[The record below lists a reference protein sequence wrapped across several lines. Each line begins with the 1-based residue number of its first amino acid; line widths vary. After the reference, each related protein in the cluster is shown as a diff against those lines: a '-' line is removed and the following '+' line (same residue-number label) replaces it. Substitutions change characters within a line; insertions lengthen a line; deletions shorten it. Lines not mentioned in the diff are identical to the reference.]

1 MFSKGHQQ
9 PPAGYKEELQTQ
21 VKGQDV
27 MTVALWIGRR
37 EWRAH
42 CEEFLP
48 FKKNAGRSSG
58 WNQNHYL
65 EGGDAIPV
73 QLEVGNSQLE
83 DWNSILDIIYNNNL
97 VMVAIYIPHN
107 CFKG

>member
-9 PPAGYKEELQTQ
+9 PPAGYKEELQTH

-58 WNQNHYL
+58 
-65 EGGDAIPV
+65 
-73 QLEVGNSQLE
+73 
-83 DWNSILDIIYNNNL
+83 
-97 VMVAIYIPHN
+97 
-107 CFKG
+107 

>member
-58 WNQNHYL
+58 
-65 EGGDAIPV
+65 
-73 QLEVGNSQLE
+73 
-83 DWNSILDIIYNNNL
+83 
-97 VMVAIYIPHN
+97 
-107 CFKG
+107 